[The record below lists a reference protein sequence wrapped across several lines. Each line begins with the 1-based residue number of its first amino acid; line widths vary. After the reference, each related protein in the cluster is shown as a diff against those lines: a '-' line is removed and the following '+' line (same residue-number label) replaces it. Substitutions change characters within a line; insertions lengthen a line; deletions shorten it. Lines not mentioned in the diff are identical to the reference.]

1 MVAGHKIAIT
11 DPEKATV
18 FLVKESGEKAE
29 IQKNGDV
36 YEVEVSALSTNN
48 KKEEQILIQSED
60 NTYTIHTRPETMANL
75 TTYVDKNKVEKG
87 AYTFAVDHY
96 LIRVNTEGKIIYYR
110 NMDCTGEKTGKELQV
125 ENFRAQDGSEDK
137 KRYYTYF
144 VELDPTKR
152 NMNGGYSS
160 GMYVIMDQNYKE
172 INYVILQKNVAEHH
186 VHGEGYL
193 DQYELNLL
201 SKDHWF
207 ALSYTELHVKNI
219 PKTVPT
225 KYGK

>member
-96 LIRVNTEGKIIYYR
+96 LIRVNTEEKIIYYR
-110 NMDCTGEKTGKELQV
+110 NMDCTGEKTGELMWTLSGLNDEFVLSRSQKFIGQ
-125 ENFRAQDGSEDK
+125 NFAYMTNGSGERLVFDNHTSFAQNET
-137 KRYYTYF
+137 RMAEF
-144 VELDPTKR
+144 QFR
-152 NMNGGYSS
+152 NRNETGVM
-160 GMYVIMDQNYKE
+160 QTT
-172 INYVILQKNVAEHH
+172 
-186 VHGEGYL
+186 
-193 DQYELNLL
+193 
-201 SKDHWF
+201 F
-207 ALSYTELHVKNI
+207 
-219 PKTVPT
+219 
-225 KYGK
+225 